1 MKKRMHKIVEEDGYS
16 LWEYFPTLFRP
27 FYCKL
32 DKQSFVRRVRLLLE
46 YLSKGKYKVYYL
58 VIDGKIVGYS
68 VFTPGGR
75 RLKCSTS
82 NDLVS
87 GPSFISPEYRGR
99 GYAAILKRMIIKY
112 CCNNYRYIYSWIDKK
127 NIASIKS
134 CQKVGFDMTYGELV
148 IQGKLRTLKQVS
160 KGEGTNIIVRYKL

>member
-112 CCNNYRYIYSWIDKK
+112 CCNDYRYIYSWIDKK